1 MRYSIS
7 NLMWEAQEA
16 LRRLWFIRS
25 VEEREVTANT
35 ISLRLYIRPDLFV
48 EAFVSEWSGSIYFAL
63 IEGAQRI
70 FGIDWIDGEW
80 HIHPYERPD
89 QHQPLPE
96 GLGPRPL
103 LQFLARVEDLILQN
117 ELL

>member
-1 MRYSIS
+1 MEYTIS
-7 NLMWEAQEA
+7 QLRWEAYEA
-16 LRRLWFIRS
+16 FQRLWFIRS
-25 VEEREVTANT
+25 LEEQEVTDAT
-35 ISLRLYIRPDLFV
+35 ISLRLYIHPDLFV
-48 EAFVSEWSGSIYFAL
+48 QAFVSELSGSIYFAL
-63 IEGAQRI
+63 IEGSQRI
-70 FGIDWIDGEW
+70 FGIDCVDGEW

-103 LQFLARVEDLILQN
+103 LQFLSRVEELILEH